1 MEKHEI
7 DAAFKRAKNVIDA
20 QMPIPHLI
28 LEVREQLQND
38 LLCYLESDL
47 TFEEI
52 RRSPDTVCEIVVE
65 NFNKLLPP
73 EEE

>member
-7 DAAFKRAKNVIDA
+7 DAAFKRAKNVIVFDT
-20 QMPIPHLI
+20 HLI
-28 LEVREQLQND
+28 MEVREQLQND

>member
-1 MEKHEI
+1 MKKS
-7 DAAFKRAKNVIDA
+7 FKRKNETLS
-20 QMPIPHLI
+20 QNQI
-28 LEVREQLQND
+28 LEVREQIQHD